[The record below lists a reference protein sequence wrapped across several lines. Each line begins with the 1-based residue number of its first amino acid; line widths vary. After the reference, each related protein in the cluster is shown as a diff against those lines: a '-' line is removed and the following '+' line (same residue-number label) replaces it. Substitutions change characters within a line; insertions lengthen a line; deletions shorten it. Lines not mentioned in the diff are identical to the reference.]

1 MAWLWLLDSLM
12 RGSTHR
18 LGPAMDPRVDMTA
31 SGDTLLGHRRVEKIG
46 LPQAV
51 RYLRLNR
58 RCHISGHFSG

>member
-1 MAWLWLLDSLM
+1 
-12 RGSTHR
+12 
-18 LGPAMDPRVDMTA
+18 MDPRVDMTA

>member
-1 MAWLWLLDSLM
+1 M